1 MNPSASATNGISTR
15 RASRATARQIL
26 LVSALVLSCGSTGTE
41 PPARTTRTYRM
52 GFSPLPPRLT
62 IAEVLRTIDSVSRH
76 ADATLR
82 VVDVPWA
89 ALLAD
94 TNPALLVRREHLE
107 VARLFQQRGME
118 TIATIEAGNGL
129 DRSAESPA
137 LVALGRS
144 ITEPAVQRAYREYVV
159 AYDSIVHP
167 AALALAMETNL
178 IRAASKP
185 AVYAALVQMSN
196 DAAKQLRASG
206 SATKLMVSV
215 QVDVAW
221 GRLAGAGGGAFAG
234 VQRDRADFPFIE
246 MLGLSSYPYLAGFS
260 APEQIP
266 LDYYSRLTST
276 APLPMMVVEGG
287 WTSGSVTGVS
297 SSPDLQARYIRR
309 QMQLA
314 DEAKL
319 LGVFQITFTDLD
331 LSSFPV
337 PAGSI
342 LPLFAQLG
350 LVDASYRAKPALA
363 VWDSVRAVPYVGP

>member
-1 MNPSASATNGISTR
+1 M
-15 RASRATARQIL
+15 L
-26 LVSALVLSCGSTGTE
+26 CALVLSCGSTGTE
-41 PPARTTRTYRM
+41 PPVSTTRTYRM

-62 IAEVLRTIDSVSRH
+62 IAEVLRTIDSVSKH

-94 TNPALLVRREHLE
+94 TNPALLVRREHLD
-107 VARLFQQRGME
+107 VARLFQQRGMP

-129 DRSAESPA
+129 DRSAEAPA

-167 AALALAMETNL
+167 SAMALAMETNL

-185 AVYAALVQMSN
+185 AVYDALVKMSN

-206 SATKLMVSV
+206 STTKLMVSV
-215 QVDVAW
+215 QVEVAW
-221 GRLAGAGGGAFAG
+221 GRLAGSGGGAFVG
-234 VQRDRADFPFIE
+234 VQRDRTDFPFVE

-260 APEQIP
+260 TPEQIP
-266 LDYYSRLTST
+266 LDYYSRLAGA

-287 WTSGSVTGVS
+287 WTSGSVTGVT

-331 LSSFPV
+331 LASFQV

-350 LVDASYRAKPALA
+350 LVDASYRPKPALA
-363 VWDSVRAVPYVGP
+363 VWDSVRAMPNVGR